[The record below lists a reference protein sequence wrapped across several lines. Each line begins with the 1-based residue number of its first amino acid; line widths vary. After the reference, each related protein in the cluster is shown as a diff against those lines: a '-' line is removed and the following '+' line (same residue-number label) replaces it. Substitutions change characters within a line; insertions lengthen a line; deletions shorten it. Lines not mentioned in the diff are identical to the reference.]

1 MKEEHLSPQ
10 YERRLKLVLERID
23 PYQFGGLKRRN
34 VENNK
39 YHLAL
44 KLTDANR
51 KLLIKYYKKM
61 CNENI
66 APARKHNVLGVLGRL
81 LELLGKDFE
90 TATRDDMEELVA
102 KINSKKIG
110 PITRQDYL
118 KKIKQ
123 LDKWLN
129 GGEELTERTKW
140 IKTNLG
146 KKHSKLPSQLI
157 TPEEAKQLVN
167 VTDNVRDRALIHLMW
182 ESGARIGE
190 IINLKMNS
198 VEFNK
203 GEARIRMRG
212 KVGERQILLLESVH
226 DLKEYYRTR
235 NKANLEEPLF
245 VQFGTRNKGSSLTH
259 QSIGEMLKAV
269 QTRTDIT
276 KRIYAYLF
284 RHSRASYLASQGL
297 NEAQMCMIFG
307 WTIGSKQPATYIHL
321 SGAQVENAYKQLY
334 GINQEQKR
342 ETMLKCE
349 VCGEMNPST
358 IDTCTNCYNP
368 LTIKGALK
376 IKQEKELMQQDRD
389 ISQQV
394 FAQAVRIMSEKG
406 ISVEDA
412 QKEAIKIVAA
422 QQIQGQKN
430 NS

>member
-1 MKEEHLSPQ
+1 
-10 YERRLKLVLERID
+10 
-23 PYQFGGLKRRN
+23 
-34 VENNK
+34 
-39 YHLAL
+39 
-44 KLTDANR
+44 
-51 KLLIKYYKKM
+51 M

-276 KRIYAYLF
+276 KESMVSIQTFKSKLFSFTRI
-284 RHSRASYLASQGL
+284 
-297 NEAQMCMIFG
+297 
-307 WTIGSKQPATYIHL
+307 
-321 SGAQVENAYKQLY
+321 
-334 GINQEQKR
+334 KR
-342 ETMLKCE
+342 SPN
-349 VCGEMNPST
+349 VH
-358 IDTCTNCYNP
+358 
-368 LTIKGALK
+368 
-376 IKQEKELMQQDRD
+376 D
-389 ISQQV
+389 I
-394 FAQAVRIMSEKG
+394 
-406 ISVEDA
+406 
-412 QKEAIKIVAA
+412 
-422 QQIQGQKN
+422 
-430 NS
+430 